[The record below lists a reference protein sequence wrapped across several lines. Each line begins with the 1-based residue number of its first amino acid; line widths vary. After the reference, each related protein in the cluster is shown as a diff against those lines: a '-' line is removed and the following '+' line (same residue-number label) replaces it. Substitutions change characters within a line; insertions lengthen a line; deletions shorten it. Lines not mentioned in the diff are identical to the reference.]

1 MFREGALIT
10 LDGTRGQVMAGAPA
24 MIAPELGGAFSELLD
39 WADAVRDLGVRA
51 NADTPAEARMA
62 RDFAVDGLGL
72 CRTEH
77 MFFDAARIT
86 VMREM
91 ILADT
96 DAERQAA
103 LDQLLPMQRAD
114 FVELFEIMHGLPVTI
129 RLLDP
134 PLHEFLP
141 QGEEDL
147 RGARRGDGP
156 AGGAGLGPGAG
167 ARRGQPDA
175 RDARRAARRDDA
187 GDLRDA
193 GARDLRGGDRRQP
206 RRAAAPVVPEV
217 MIPLVSAIREVELVK
232 ARIDAVAAAVQARA
246 GRGARLPA
254 RGDGRDA
261 ARGAP
266 GRRPRRVARRSSASA
281 PTT

>member
-1 MFREGALIT
+1 MFHEGALIT
-10 LDGTRGQVMAGAPA
+10 IDGTRGEVIAGAPA
-24 MIAPELGGAFSELLD
+24 TIPPELGGAFSELLD

-62 RDFAVDGLGL
+62 REFAVDGLGL

-77 MFFDAARIT
+77 MFFDEARIT

-91 ILADT
+91 ILADS

-103 LDQLLPMQRAD
+103 LDQLLPMQRDD

-141 QGEEDL
+141 QEA
-147 RGARRGDGP
+147 RGPARAGRGDGHP
-156 AGGAGLGPGAG
+156 GRAGLGAG
-167 ARRGQPDA
+167 ARAGRGEPDA
-175 RDARRAARRDDA
+175 RDARRPARGDDA

-193 GARDLRGGDRRQP
+193 GAGDLRGGDRGQP
-206 RRAAAPVVPEV
+206 RA
-217 MIPLVSAIREVELVK
+217 
-232 ARIDAVAAAVQARA
+232 
-246 GRGARLPA
+246 
-254 RGDGRDA
+254 
-261 ARGAP
+261 
-266 GRRPRRVARRSSASA
+266 PRRRWCPR
-281 PTT
+281 